1 MQSKK
6 DWRVCFKL
14 TANVTFD
21 ADELCGANSQQY
33 FCLKQA
39 LQGIA
44 TLRNKEWNLEAGY
57 VGKIMVVNAR
67 SAEV

>member
-1 MQSKK
+1 MELYVILDAEQKGLKSM
-6 DWRVCFKL
+6 FQ

-21 ADELCGANSQQY
+21 ADELCGASSQQY

-44 TLRNKEWNLEAGY
+44 TLRNKE
-57 VGKIMVVNAR
+57 
-67 SAEV
+67 